1 MSSTVSIELIN
12 GGLSWT
18 TTRLEQTYWIFDMD
32 IKKVVDIIQDT
43 DRIEKPFEMRGIEL
57 DDSDDDVCVI
67 VGKGGRLVKVFMD
80 TDTAVEMTE

>member
-43 DRIEKPFEMRGIEL
+43 DRIEKPFEMRGIAL